1 MTRATSKPLK
11 RIVESADG
19 DLIAEIRADTL
30 TLRPKWARPE
40 AAVSMRWGLIY
51 QLGVARLPRRDK

>member
-11 RIVESADG
+11 RIVAGADG
-19 DLIAEIRADTL
+19 DLVAEIREETL

-40 AAVSMRWGLIY
+40 TAVSMRWGLIY
-51 QLGVARLPRRDK
+51 QLGVARLPRREK